1 MSEDIKRSISLSCG
15 DLSAHDVAARHRA
28 AATNIFNVFFIR
40 ILFELKPFLYFRPF
54 KAVAE
59 QAVLEVILHRF
70 PCLLHIDISQGNL
83 NLNRSVALGRHEGG
97 NLLSAFRGLESE
109 QRLPIVHLLER
120 PVGVADS
127 GRLHV

>member
-59 QAVLEVILHRF
+59 QAVLEESSIAFLAFSTSIF
-70 PCLLHIDISQGNL
+70 PKAI
-83 NLNRSVALGRHEGG
+83 
-97 NLLSAFRGLESE
+97 
-109 QRLPIVHLLER
+109 
-120 PVGVADS
+120 
-127 GRLHV
+127 